1 MAQEQDKVVDDRPQ
15 EGTWTAPK
23 LIDLGFVADSR
34 GGPNPNEVELYSGGT
49 PVGAL
54 SP

>member
-1 MAQEQDKVVDDRPQ
+1 MTQAQDKVVVDRPKA
-15 EGTWTAPK
+15 GTWSAPK
-23 LIDLGFVADSR
+23 LIDLGYVADSR
-34 GGPNPNEVELYSGGT
+34 GGPNPSQAELYAGGT